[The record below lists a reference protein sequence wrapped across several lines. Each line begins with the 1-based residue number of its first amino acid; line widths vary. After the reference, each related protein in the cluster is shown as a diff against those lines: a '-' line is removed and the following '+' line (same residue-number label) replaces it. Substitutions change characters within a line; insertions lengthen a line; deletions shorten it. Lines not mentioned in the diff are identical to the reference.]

1 MAKKRTVKR
10 TNATWRGSARRKVK
24 RPKRKGTVSRA
35 RIARAV
41 KNVVAARKKAKIV
54 LWDLETTNLKGN
66 YGYILCGAT
75 KLVGEKQIKCWSIAD
90 SSTFSDDPTNDKE
103 ICKAILES
111 LEDADMWVAHFGKWF
126 DRPMMNT
133 RLLGHGLPPL
143 PPIPLIDTW
152 KIAKDNL
159 RLNSNRLAT
168 IAAWAGLEEKTPLS
182 GPIWIKAMAGHR
194 PSIKYV
200 IKHCKQDVVVLEQV
214 YEKIKCLSTTHPNV
228 NLVDGREN
236 SCPIC
241 GEANLHKRG
250 FQWARTRRYQ
260 RYQCQKCGGWSRA
273 SAAEKYPKMSI
284 R

>member
-1 MAKKRTVKR
+1 MAKKRTI
-10 TNATWRGSARRKVK
+10 
-24 RPKRKGTVSRA
+24 KRKKRGARPSRA
-35 RIARAV
+35 RIARVA
-41 KNVVAARKKAKIV
+41 KSVAAPRKKAKIV

-75 KLVGEKQIKCWSIAD
+75 KLAGEKKIKCWSIAD
-90 SSTFSDDPTNDKE
+90 SSTFNDDPTNDKE

-228 NLVDGREN
+228 NLGDGREN

-241 GEANLHKRG
+241 GEANLQKRG